1 MEKTQT
7 LPKIPLRSFNLEIG
21 IDEED
26 VPYDKL
32 FTISVC
38 WSDVAV
44 GGELTS
50 PCSSSTTK

>member
-7 LPKIPLRSFNLEIG
+7 LTKISLRSFNLEIG

-32 FTISVC
+32 FTISMC
-38 WSDVAV
+38 WPDVAV
-44 GGELTS
+44 GGGLTS
-50 PCSSSTTK
+50 PGSSRTTK